1 MRRKT
6 TIAGSILL
14 TVLLSG
20 TVALAQQPGY
30 VRVTTIHVQLGHQQH
45 YESLIPKVW
54 DALRKAGGKDPILVT
69 SGVSDPS
76 AYTFVIPM
84 MSFADVDAQEK
95 ALQQAFS
102 SVPDVTAELVGITN
116 SVDDEIWAAR
126 PDLSYTASSPRLGMQ
141 EQAFTRIALL
151 YPYPAQAQAF
161 EAVLQER
168 SALRKKHGADSVDV
182 VQLVVGR
189 DGPAYAVLI
198 GAKDEVDYH
207 TQAAKEQQKMGA
219 EWRAS
224 IDKSGPML
232 RRVEFV
238 TGLARPELYYQP

>member
-20 TVALAQQPGY
+20 TAALAQQPGF
-30 VRVTTIHVQLGHQQH
+30 VRVITTHVQLGHQQH
-45 YESLIPKVW
+45 CESLIPKLW
-54 DALRKAGGKDPILVT
+54 EALKKAGGKDPIIV
-69 SGVSDPS
+69 SAGVSDPG

-102 SVPDVTAELVGITN
+102 SVPDVTAELFGITN

-126 PDLSYTASSPRLGMQ
+126 PDLSYVATSPRLEMQ
-141 EQAFTRIALL
+141 EQGFTRLALL

-161 EAVLQER
+161 EAVLKER
-168 SALRKKHGADSVDV
+168 AALRKKHGADGVDV
-182 VQLVVGR
+182 VQLVIGR

-198 GAKDEVDYH
+198 GAKDEVDYY

-219 EWRAS
+219 EWKAS
-224 IDKSGPML
+224 IDKAGPML

-238 TGLARPELYYQP
+238 TLVPRPALYYQP